1 MISKRLKQR
10 AEISIEYWTGTMHA
24 RILERDIEAND
35 EEALKYHLVIAEHE
49 MQLQEDYN
57 LWQEHLNQEMAK

>member
-35 EEALKYHLVIAEHE
+35 EEALKFHLVIAEHE